1 MLVKRQ
7 ESLSHML
14 REFYETSP
22 SGCVRCLLLG
32 RGPRAFARGLYASP
46 PSLAAAYLSRSCWAL
61 RSLDLDVGP
70 PVFARG
76 VNASPLDAA
85 YLSRS
90 LCALFSRDRRLV
102 SVAAGSTDAE
112 AEVEVD
118 ALADLGDAA
127 APRS

>member
-1 MLVKRQ
+1 MLVKRH
-7 ESLSHML
+7 ESLSHLL

-32 RGPRAFARGLYASP
+32 RGPRALARGLYASP
-46 PSLAAAYLSRSCWAL
+46 LPAAYVSRLRWAL
-61 RSLDLDVGP
+61 LSLDSDVGP
-70 PVFARG
+70 RVLARG
-76 VNASPLDAA
+76 VYASPLDAA
-85 YLSRS
+85 YLSRRF
-90 LCALFSRDRRLV
+90 CALFSRILRLV

>member
-1 MLVKRQ
+1 MLVKRH
-7 ESLSHML
+7 ESLSHLL

-22 SGCVRCLLLG
+22 SGCVRCLLLE
-32 RGPRAFARGLYASP
+32 RGPRAAARGLYASP
-46 PSLAAAYLSRSCWAL
+46 LPAAYLSRFRWAL
-61 RSLDLDVGP
+61 RSLDSDVGP
-70 PVFARG
+70 PVLARG
-76 VNASPLDAA
+76 VYSSPLDAA
-85 YLSRS
+85 YFSRS
-90 LCALFSRDRRLV
+90 LCALLSRNRRLV

>member
-32 RGPRAFARGLYASP
+32 HGPRALALGLYASP
-46 PSLAAAYLSRSCWAL
+46 LAAAYVSRLRWAL
-61 RSLDLDVGP
+61 RSLDSDVGP
-70 PVFARG
+70 PVLARG
-76 VNASPLDAA
+76 VYASPLDAA
-85 YLSRS
+85 YLSRRF
-90 LCALFSRDRRLV
+90 CALFSRIRRLG

-127 APRS
+127 APTS

>member
-32 RGPRAFARGLYASP
+32 RGPRALARGLYASP
-46 PSLAAAYLSRSCWAL
+46 LPAAYVSRLRWAL
-61 RSLDLDVGP
+61 LSLDSDVGP
-70 PVFARG
+70 PVLARG
-76 VNASPLDAA
+76 VYASPLNAA
-85 YLSRS
+85 YFSRS

>member
-7 ESLSHML
+7 ESLSHMI

-32 RGPRAFARGLYASP
+32 RGPRAFTLGLYASP
-46 PSLAAAYLSRSCWAL
+46 LAAAYLSRSCWAL

-70 PVFARG
+70 LVLARG
-76 VNASPLDAA
+76 VYSSPLDAA
-85 YLSRS
+85 YFSRS
-90 LCALFSRDRRLV
+90 LCALLSRNRRLA

>member
-1 MLVKRQ
+1 MLVKRH

-32 RGPRAFARGLYASP
+32 RGQQAAARGLYASP
-46 PSLAAAYLSRSCWAL
+46 LAAAYLSRFRWAL
-61 RSLDLDVGP
+61 RSLDSDVGP
-70 PVFARG
+70 LVLARG
-76 VNASPLDAA
+76 VYSSPLDAA
-85 YLSRS
+85 YFSRRFCALLSR
-90 LCALFSRDRRLV
+90 DWRLV

-112 AEVEVD
+112 AEVELD